1 MFHDLIADWWIL
13 LVDYKRSNYED
24 GLRIATIRE
33 TGIRGLLP
41 FGPKTDWFLG
51 FGSPTIN

>member
-1 MFHDLIADWWIL
+1 MFHDLNADWWIL

-41 FGPKTDWFLG
+41 FDPETDWFWALD
-51 FGSPTIN
+51 PRL